1 MKDNNSFEV
10 ILYYFILVLNVT
22 GHCLI
27 WFTAPTLFQ
36 LGILSLISITDLLIY
51 FAYYIKWLIDNA
63 DIYQMNLSSLIFEE
77 IFSNINYQ
85 TYIDQNPKPRI
96 IDSYLTRFYQLVL
109 AKLFSLFFIQFN
121 ITLPFYI
128 SMGLSI
134 FAWTPMGALI
144 SLSLMMVFLK

>member
-109 AKLFSLFFIQFN
+109 AKLLSLFVIQFN
-121 ITLPFYI
+121 VTLPFYMSI
-128 SMGLSI
+128 GLSI
-134 FAWTPMGALI
+134 IGWTPMGALI